1 MWPFKSRA
9 IERRATGAGFTSDL
23 IAARAQLISGRTGLA
38 ELTGTAQACVSLWEG
53 AFTMADVEGTDVL
66 DRAIMA
72 LTGRSLAL
80 RGESLW
86 LIRDGDLVPV
96 ADWAA
101 STRYG
106 QPTAYRLTISE
117 FDGGTQLTAL
127 SAEVLH
133 VKTGAD
139 TSAPWLG
146 VAPLRRARLT
156 AALLDAVES
165 ALSEVFARPIG
176 SRRICRPISPKQWRQ
191 RRYRR
196 PGIAFARPMVCC
208 PRSLPATHKGR

>member
-146 VAPLRRARLT
+146 VAPLRPSPPPAPPFYTGHL
-156 AALLDAVES
+156 
-165 ALSEVFARPIG
+165 ALSP
-176 SRRICRPISPKQWRQ
+176 
-191 RRYRR
+191 
-196 PGIAFARPMVCC
+196 AFATP
-208 PRSLPATHKGR
+208 